1 MVEATGTAARAGYY
15 RDKVRAYN
23 DPGWRAVAAAFA
35 FNGALFGT
43 WASRVPAFKG
53 QFSLD
58 AAELGLL
65 LLALAAGAIVSFPLA
80 GLLSDRLGPK
90 RVTWVTAVLYG
101 PALALLGFAPGLP
114 VLASGL
120 FLFGALH
127 GAMDVGMNGWGAE
140 VEDKLDRPV
149 MSGFHALFSLGAG
162 IGAGLGVLAAH
173 ASLSPATHLS
183 IVAIVLAVP
192 TLVLLV
198 AARAHRIESVL
209 QHTSSRTK
217 PIFALPR
224 GALLLV
230 GMIAFGVSIGEGAM
244 ADWSAVF
251 LREVTHAS
259 EAAAALGYMVFSMT
273 MVATRLAGD
282 ALTTRF
288 GPVAIVRCSGTVAA
302 LGIIIVVTSK
312 AVPMALF
319 GFSLVGIGYAV
330 VMPLVFSRAA
340 RDPHTPP
347 GTAIA
352 AVATLGYGGMLLG
365 PVAVGFVAHVTT
377 LSISMSLLAALAV
390 AVALLAPC
398 LRPRSCKVSNR
409 RSDI

>member
-1 MVEATGTAARAGYY
+1 MVEATDTELHSGTHSNKAGVYT
-15 RDKVRAYN
+15 
-23 DPGWRAVAAAFA
+23 DPEWQAVAGAFA
-35 FNGALFGT
+35 FNGALFGS

-58 AAELGLL
+58 AAELGML

-80 GLLSDRLGPK
+80 GLLSDRLGPG
-90 RVTWVTAVLYG
+90 RVTWVTALLYG
-101 PALALLGFAPGLP
+101 PALALLGFAPWIS
-114 VLASGL
+114 VLATGL

-127 GAMDVGMNGWGAE
+127 GAMDVGMDGWGSK
-140 VEDKLDRPV
+140 VENKLGRPV

-162 IGAGLGVLAAH
+162 TGAGLGVLAAY
-173 ASLSPATHLS
+173 ADLGPPVHLS
-183 IVAIVLAVP
+183 VVAIVLAVP
-192 TLVLLV
+192 TLMLLFR
-198 AARAHRIESVL
+198 ARAQKVEMQPLHESAITQPL
-209 QHTSSRTK
+209 
-217 PIFALPR
+217 FALPR

-230 GMIAFGVSIGEGAM
+230 GLIAFGVSIGEGAM

-251 LREVTHAS
+251 LRESAHAS
-259 EAAAALGYMVFSMT
+259 EAAAALGYAVFSAT

-282 ALTTRF
+282 AIVARF
-288 GPVAIVRCSGTVAA
+288 GSVNVVRASGTIAAFGIVTVVAS
-302 LGIIIVVTSK
+302 TT
-312 AVPMALF
+312 VPMALI
-319 GFSLVGIGYAV
+319 GFALVGIGYAV

-377 LSISMSLLAALAV
+377 LSISLSLLAVLSLA
-390 AVALLAPC
+390 AAFLAPY
-398 LRPRSCKVSNR
+398 LREGA
-409 RSDI
+409 